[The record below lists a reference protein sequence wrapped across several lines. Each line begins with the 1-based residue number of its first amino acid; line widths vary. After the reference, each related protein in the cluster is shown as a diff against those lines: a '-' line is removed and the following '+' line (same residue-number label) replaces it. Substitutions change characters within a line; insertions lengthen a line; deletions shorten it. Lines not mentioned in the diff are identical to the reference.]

1 MFRLNDQIEPFVQ
14 IMNGCRRDFV
24 EDNREAIEKLQDDWA
39 AVARWMQQPDNRDE
53 VIAASAAATKI
64 PADVLERRPACTPR
78 VLYSA
83 EGR

>member
-1 MFRLNDQIEPFVQ
+1 
-14 IMNGCRRDFV
+14 
-24 EDNREAIEKLQDDWA
+24 
-39 AVARWMQQPDNRDE
+39 MQQPDNRDE